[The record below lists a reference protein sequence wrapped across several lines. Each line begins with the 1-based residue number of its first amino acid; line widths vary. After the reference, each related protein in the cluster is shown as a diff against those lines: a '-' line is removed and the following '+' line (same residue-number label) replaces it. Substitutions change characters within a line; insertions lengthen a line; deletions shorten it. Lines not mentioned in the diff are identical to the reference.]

1 MNESD
6 LVAVTS
12 RSFSKNE
19 KLIKELQSKYK
30 KIKLNDMG
38 LSLSGESLVSFCKD
52 ADKVIVGLERFDSVI
67 LDNLPNLKVVS
78 KYGVGLNNINLQ

>member
-30 KIKLNDMG
+30 KIKLNNEG
-38 LSLSGESLVSFCKD
+38 LSLSGESLVSFC
-52 ADKVIVGLERFDSVI
+52 
-67 LDNLPNLKVVS
+67 
-78 KYGVGLNNINLQ
+78 

>member
-30 KIKLNDMG
+30 KIKLNEIDF
-38 LSLSGESLVSFCKD
+38 SLSGESLVSFCKD
-52 ADKVIVGLERFDSVI
+52 ADKDIVGLERFDSEI
-67 LDNLPNLKVVS
+67 LDN
-78 KYGVGLNNINLQ
+78 